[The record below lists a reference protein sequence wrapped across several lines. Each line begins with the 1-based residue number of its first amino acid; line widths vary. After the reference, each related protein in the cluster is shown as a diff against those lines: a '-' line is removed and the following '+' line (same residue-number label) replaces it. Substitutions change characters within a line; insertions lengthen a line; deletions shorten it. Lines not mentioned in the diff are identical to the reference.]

1 MRLLEFAKRNFKE
14 TYRDPLALGFL
25 LGFPLVFM
33 LLMGFALGG
42 ETDPEYDI
50 GVLDQDQSQVS
61 QAFVSEALDKA
72 FEVEP
77 YDEPDE
83 ALDDLKAGEIRAYI
97 IIPQG
102 FGEQV
107 SQSWQGN
114 QENIALDVT
123 YDESDIMVSEQVL
136 SIIDGVT
143 RSFARIE
150 VPVNINTSP
159 LHLEAE
165 ITFFDFI
172 APGIIIFGV
181 LIMIPTS
188 ARMMVRDKEKGFLAR
203 LMTTPIRAS
212 DFISGYSLCL
222 IAIAIAQIIVFM
234 VLAALFGMDIVGSA
248 GLAFLTFLLTGLC
261 CIGIG
266 MIISSLSKSEN
277 QAEPFSWIIAMPLA
291 MLSGCWFSLEIL
303 PSWLQ
308 SFANA
313 FPFAHAID
321 ASRSILTRGSG
332 LEAVTT
338 DFLFLVIWTA
348 IAFAAGILLFRRKM
362 TI

>member
-14 TYRDPLALGFL
+14 TYRDPMTLGFL

-42 ETDPEYDI
+42 DTEPEYDI
-50 GVLDQDQSQVS
+50 GILDQDHSPVS
-61 QAFVSEALDKA
+61 QAFASEALDKA

-77 YDEPDE
+77 YDDPDE

-107 SQSWQGN
+107 SQSWQGT

-136 SIIDGVT
+136 SIIDGIP

-159 LHLEAE
+159 LHLEAD
-165 ITFFDFI
+165 ITFFDFL
-172 APGIIIFGV
+172 APGIIIFGL
-181 LIMIPTS
+181 LIMVPTS

-203 LMTTPIRAS
+203 LMTTPIRPS

-308 SFANA
+308 GFANA
-313 FPFAHAID
+313 FPFSHAIE